1 VFNAGVE
8 ADKLAKEGINAVT
21 SDQTVGIHFDVGKEV
36 IRSH

>member
-8 ADKLAKEGINAVT
+8 ADKFAKEGIDAVT
-21 SDQTVGIHFDVGKEV
+21 SDQTVGIRFDVGKEV